1 LQNKEYNN
9 SPSLTEKEWRMTD
22 EEKVELF
29 NSMMPERLHIGSVAY
44 EKIKCTCGMD
54 DRVDCEVHKD

>member
-1 LQNKEYNN
+1 M
-9 SPSLTEKEWRMTD
+9 TE
-22 EEKVELF
+22 EERVKLF
-29 NSMMPERLHIGSVAY
+29 NSLMPDRLHIGSVAY